1 MDIFFHVKI
10 FPFCH
15 GTFRTIVFL
24 TILVYQKVVFLT
36 SLFYYFLGNSHFVNA
51 TCLKASIIFIN
62 DDCFKIWL

>member
-51 TCLKASIIFIN
+51 TCLKAVIVFIN
-62 DDCFKIWL
+62 DDCFKLSL

>member
-24 TILVYQKVVFLT
+24 TILVYQKLVLLT
-36 SLFYYFLGNSHFVNA
+36 SLFYYFLGKSNLVYAS
-51 TCLKASIIFIN
+51 CLEAVIIFIN
-62 DDCFKIWL
+62 YDCFKIRL